1 MGANMKMLK
10 RIGVCLLAAVMLIST
25 PITALADYVTGNDS
39 YRLPVPKAYNSVK
52 TINNIGEFEGE
63 QIYFKDPQDLFV
75 DEKDNLYI
83 VDSGNNRVVKMNEE
97 LKTVGVYYGPDKA
110 FSKPEGIFVDSDGDM
125 YIADTGNRRI
135 VHLSPTG
142 ALVEE
147 FTNPESNLTGS
158 APFSPSKLVVSS
170 TGYIYVVRGEN
181 IMAIDGNGEF
191 RGLYGQT
198 NIGYNLT
205 EALLRIFA
213 SEEQQN
219 FITKRLA
226 SSYINVTLGNDGM
239 IYATSMERV
248 EGEIKQLNSVGTNV
262 FRKYKSVGNS
272 IQNPITNFIEK
283 KILKSVVAGNSF
295 KFGEYFNDDGMYMEP
310 IFRDIAVDNNGI
322 ITVIEELNGK
332 VYQYDQEGNMLVAF
346 GGLGE
351 STGTFSRTSA
361 IDVDS
366 KGNLFI
372 LDRLNN
378 NIQVFEPTEFIK
390 LVHQA
395 TTAYDAGDYDASYDL
410 WNQVLAIHEN
420 YELAH
425 TGIAKT
431 YYKKGEWKQSMKES
445 QLVHDRNVYTK
456 AFDEYKYE
464 VLRANFVWIVLAAL
478 LIIVAV
484 GFLLVTL
491 NKAAKKAYWAFLNE
505 KGRKM
510 GILEGL
516 KYSFHILLH
525 PIDTIE
531 GIRYNRTRINMIV
544 PFIVFFIAYIVRI
557 AYIYIVHFP
566 LASIEVEDANMVFEA
581 VKLFLVPI
589 TWIPASFAATSI
601 SDGESKFQEITF
613 TSAISLM
620 PFILI
625 NTPLMFLSNILSKSQ
640 QSWYG
645 VFSALAYV
653 GMFLIL
659 FQSMRI
665 LNNYSLGKTIKMMII
680 SACMMFVIWLVL
692 GLFYVLSGR
701 MLQFVFEVM
710 KEFRLNIL

>member
-378 NIQVFEPTEFIK
+378 NIQI
-390 LVHQA
+390 
-395 TTAYDAGDYDASYDL
+395 GR
-410 WNQVLAIHEN
+410 
-420 YELAH
+420 AH
-425 TGIAKT
+425 
-431 YYKKGEWKQSMKES
+431 
-445 QLVHDRNVYTK
+445 V
-456 AFDEYKYE
+456 
-464 VLRANFVWIVLAAL
+464 
-478 LIIVAV
+478 
-484 GFLLVTL
+484 
-491 NKAAKKAYWAFLNE
+491 
-505 KGRKM
+505 
-510 GILEGL
+510 
-516 KYSFHILLH
+516 
-525 PIDTIE
+525 
-531 GIRYNRTRINMIV
+531 
-544 PFIVFFIAYIVRI
+544 
-557 AYIYIVHFP
+557 
-566 LASIEVEDANMVFEA
+566 
-581 VKLFLVPI
+581 
-589 TWIPASFAATSI
+589 
-601 SDGESKFQEITF
+601 
-613 TSAISLM
+613 
-620 PFILI
+620 
-625 NTPLMFLSNILSKSQ
+625 
-640 QSWYG
+640 
-645 VFSALAYV
+645 
-653 GMFLIL
+653 
-659 FQSMRI
+659 
-665 LNNYSLGKTIKMMII
+665 
-680 SACMMFVIWLVL
+680 
-692 GLFYVLSGR
+692 
-701 MLQFVFEVM
+701 
-710 KEFRLNIL
+710 